1 MATVRLR
8 RVFRYPED
16 SDGEHDRE
24 ELDEEEQERVI
35 KQLQSLNSKRNAGYS
50 IIFTAIPLIS
60 AAAFIP
66 SILSESPTLYERLLC
81 FLALL
86 SSATTAYIMKNLPLR
101 PLDNKGKRPVIE
113 AGRTRPD
120 QHLIT
125 VNAIVCTLLALAYFF
140 SKAMGA
146 YNVRPALYVVPGAM
160 LMAILIARRVMLSVD
175 PTSLEDLRY
184 EYKGA

>member
-1 MATVRLR
+1 
-8 RVFRYPED
+8 
-16 SDGEHDRE
+16 
-24 ELDEEEQERVI
+24 
-35 KQLQSLNSKRNAGYS
+35 
-50 IIFTAIPLIS
+50 
-60 AAAFIP
+60 
-66 SILSESPTLYERLLC
+66 
-81 FLALL
+81 
-86 SSATTAYIMKNLPLR
+86 MKNLPLR